1 MLAGALDCP
10 EILCG
15 LGTCISFIC
24 SRQRRLQLENPLAE
38 SGKKCYD
45 SSRRDKNMNV
55 KKNKKGFTLME
66 MLIVVAII
74 AVLVAIAIPVLSNN
88 LHKAKVAADWANL
101 RAYYAFLQADY
112 LTTGEINESC
122 LTDLSKYPPSSFE
135 MNGQTVKLQAGT
147 FIVSEA
153 KNGNGYVIGYNCNG
167 GDAAGHFPEHELVL
181 GN

>member
-1 MLAGALDCP
+1 MLAGAFGCP

-15 LGTCISFIC
+15 LGTCISFMC
-24 SRQRRLQLENPLAE
+24 SRQRRLQLEKPLAE

-45 SSRRDKNMNV
+45 FSRRNKNMNM

-101 RAYYAFLQADY
+101 RSYYAVLQADY
-112 LTTGEINESC
+112 IQTGEYQDEIGGW
-122 LTDLSKYPPSSFE
+122 KYPQYLDAYYDTIYYPD
-135 MNGQTVKLQAGT
+135 GKTIKLQAG
-147 FIVSEA
+147 IYMIRRD
-153 KNGNGYVIGYNCNG
+153 GGYVIVYQCNSAHDDCFKKIG
-167 GDAAGHFPEHELVL
+167 
-181 GN
+181 